1 MYITSSDIIFV
12 IVISANKLSSLSVW
26 TVVLAIPLIYMN
38 KFKSYNATALAV
50 FPVDTFRS
58 TVRQGY

>member
-12 IVISANKLSSLSVW
+12 IVIRADKVVSLSVW
-26 TVVLAIPLIYMN
+26 TVVLAIPLIFMN

-58 TVRQGY
+58 IVRRSY